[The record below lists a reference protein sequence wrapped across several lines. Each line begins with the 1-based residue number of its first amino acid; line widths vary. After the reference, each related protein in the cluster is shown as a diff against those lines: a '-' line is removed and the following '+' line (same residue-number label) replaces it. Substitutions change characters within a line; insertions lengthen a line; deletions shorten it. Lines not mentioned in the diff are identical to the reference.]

1 VSRLKT
7 SPTLPVEATG
17 LPHPAKAGFAMT
29 VWRGCGRRI
38 DTWGRRDACAPT
50 GGGFALGGG
59 KPLDGVCVEV
69 ENLSYFAGGSDG
81 IATPC

>member
-1 VSRLKT
+1 MLRQ
-7 SPTLPVEATG
+7 AQHDG
-17 LPHPAKAGFAMT
+17 IG
-29 VWRGCGRRI
+29 
-38 DTWGRRDACAPT
+38 GRRDDCDPR
-50 GGGFALGGG
+50 GG